1 MLMFDLLAL
10 KAKLLAA
17 ALVLDMQL
25 KMVVFPTLVI
35 PIIPHCKPING
46 DLMGTNLGQLPD
58 NAKAD
63 RKPLLSATPELK
75 RRVGNLWLVCLE

>member
-1 MLMFDLLAL
+1 MMLMFDLLAL

-46 DLMGTNLGQLPD
+46 DLMGTNLWQLPD
-58 NAKAD
+58 YAKTG
-63 RKPLLSATPELK
+63 RKTSYNPRVERS
-75 RRVGNLWLVCLE
+75 VGNFCLVGLE